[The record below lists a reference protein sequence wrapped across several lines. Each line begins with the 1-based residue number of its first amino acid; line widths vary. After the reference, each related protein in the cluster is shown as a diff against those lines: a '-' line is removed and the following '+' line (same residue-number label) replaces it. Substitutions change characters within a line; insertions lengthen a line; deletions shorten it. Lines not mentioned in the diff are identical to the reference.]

1 MPPAAS
7 PPPSLPSR
15 WLLYCGLLSWK
26 RPVVDER
33 RSAGSHSRVAG
44 VHVSALHIN
53 WDFCL
58 LRKPCVEQF
67 PRPSGNKKNP
77 LQSSKGGMRLN
88 SLRPAIP
95 KTFASSGICQVAAA
109 PSEGCFQNATH
120 ACCYIWSCC
129 SLLSPFIHHFLPTDR
144 NTSIEMEAS
153 AANAPRS
160 HANLCYNQP
169 KGSLIIHFY
178 LR

>member
-1 MPPAAS
+1 MQFFSLQNQGQISPPLCLPPSDPVMPPAAS

-67 PRPSGNKKNP
+67 PRPSGNKKKTLAVIKRRDEIKQSQARNP
-77 LQSSKGGMRLN
+77 KNICFIGDLPSSSRAVGRLLPERHTCVLLHLKLLLP
-88 SLRPAIP
+88 SLSVYPSLPA
-95 KTFASSGICQVAAA
+95 
-109 PSEGCFQNATH
+109 
-120 ACCYIWSCC
+120 
-129 SLLSPFIHHFLPTDR
+129 D
-144 NTSIEMEAS
+144 
-153 AANAPRS
+153 
-160 HANLCYNQP
+160 
-169 KGSLIIHFY
+169 GSKHQHGDGS
-178 LR
+178 